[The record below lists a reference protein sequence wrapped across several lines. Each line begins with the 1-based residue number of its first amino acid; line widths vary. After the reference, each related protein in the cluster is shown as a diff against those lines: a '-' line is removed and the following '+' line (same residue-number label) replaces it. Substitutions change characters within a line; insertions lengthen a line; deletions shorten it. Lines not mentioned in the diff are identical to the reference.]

1 MGKLIEQVYD
11 NNRKQNHVLE
21 LYIYGCKLPLELTP
35 TQLPIDVISDWL
47 NGNFG
52 ELTNNGIN
60 RSLRS
65 KGRFLRIDG
74 YFQI

>member
-21 LYIYGCKLPLELTP
+21 LYIYECKLPLELTP

-60 RSLRS
+60 RS
-65 KGRFLRIDG
+65 KGRFLRIDR
-74 YFQI
+74 YFRI